1 MTSYS
6 TKTAVTQHCGAHGG
20 DKTTGRKVVV
30 AVRECFHDPFRP
42 VQTVVL
48 HETSIEQERPP
59 EPFILGRQ
67 DPDCGARPKD
77 RLRMTP

>member
-1 MTSYS
+1 
-6 TKTAVTQHCGAHGG
+6 
-20 DKTTGRKVVV
+20 VV